1 MPHRFLA
8 LLVLAFLC
16 GGAACA
22 DQPPAED
29 RALRLSLA
37 NTGVAPLHCRL
48 MFGHWVEE
56 DLGLIV
62 PGGSIGLDIS
72 QAAKD
77 GALYILRAD
86 GQRRMMIE
94 TIICG
99 RDGDWMA
106 SYGQVDFAPARSA
119 RPARIEAG
127 CALPEDRGRV
137 VCPPLRLVN

>member
-16 GGAACA
+16 GGAAFA
-22 DQPPAED
+22 DQPAAED

-37 NTGVAPLHCRL
+37 NTGAAPLHCRL

-94 TIICG
+94 TILCG

-119 RPARIEAG
+119 RPVRIEAG
-127 CALPEDRGRV
+127 CALPATGGRV
-137 VCPPLRLVN
+137 ACLPLRLEN